1 MMGARGMVLRL
12 SLADL
17 RHEWILSVCLVMAV
31 AAVLSPLL
39 ILFGLKFGTIE
50 IMRERLI
57 EDPRNREIRPMISRS
72 FERDWFAGMAARPDV
87 AFVVPFTRQISA
99 QVDARLKDG
108 SEHVSLDVLPTAAGD
123 PLLLQNGA
131 SVPGEGECV
140 LSASAAEALGAQ
152 PGSVLTLGARR
163 LRGTQYEKAETE
175 LRVAGIARSRAT
187 VLKSL
192 YVPLPF
198 LEAVERYKD
207 GQAVPEYGWPGDQA
221 LAYPVYDGLAVIL
234 AEPLSKVDEFR
245 LVNNTGFSR
254 KELLAPG
261 DLAERLGWSIAPGPS
276 VYLASSRRKPV
287 DSESLLAVQYALRG
301 KNPVLMPWVRELR
314 AELIAPLQALELGAE
329 GAGASR
335 PDQGPEGQGVV
346 LAELGLDAFSM
357 SPEDAGRLRPS
368 VLPSWAVADES
379 ATSAAW
385 RRVALP
391 EGLALPKDEPDVRA
405 ASDRGAQPDG
415 EPDGNAT
422 TQSADGQ
429 GEQAPAELLL
439 RVVREDGVSLVFPVS
454 VDPVRVPGSSR
465 ALIPVRLAGV
475 LNLFGERNVGFDALT
490 GEFTLARRG
499 YAGFRLYAAT
509 IDDVDGLRRELE
521 SQGVTVS
528 TEAERIRDVME
539 LDGYLTLIFLLIAG
553 VALVGGAASLT
564 ASLYASVERKR
575 RDLSVLRLLGLS
587 GPALFRFPVY
597 QGALIAAAGFAVA
610 FGFFETMAVV
620 INTLFHEHLQAEES
634 LCRLEPWHLGAALA
648 GTVLIAVAAGSVA
661 AWRVTRIEPAEALR
675 DE

>member
-1 MMGARGMVLRL
+1 
-12 SLADL
+12 
-17 RHEWILSVCLVMAV
+17 
-31 AAVLSPLL
+31 
-39 ILFGLKFGTIE
+39 
-50 IMRERLI
+50 
-57 EDPRNREIRPMISRS
+57 
-72 FERDWFAGMAARPDV
+72 
-87 AFVVPFTRQISA
+87 
-99 QVDARLKDG
+99 VDG
-108 SEHVSLDVLPTAAGD
+108 
-123 PLLLQNGA
+123 
-131 SVPGEGECV
+131 
-140 LSASAAEALGAQ
+140 
-152 PGSVLTLGARR
+152 
-163 LRGTQYEKAETE
+163 
-175 LRVAGIARSRAT
+175 
-187 VLKSL
+187 
-192 YVPLPF
+192 
-198 LEAVERYKD
+198 
-207 GQAVPEYGWPGDQA
+207 
-221 LAYPVYDGLAVIL
+221 
-234 AEPLSKVDEFR
+234 
-245 LVNNTGFSR
+245 
-254 KELLAPG
+254 
-261 DLAERLGWSIAPGPS
+261 
-276 VYLASSRRKPV
+276 
-287 DSESLLAVQYALRG
+287 ESLLAVQYALRG

-314 AELIAPLQALELGAE
+314 AELIAPLQALELGAD
-329 GAGASR
+329 GAASGR
-335 PDQGPEGQGVV
+335 PDRDLAGGGVV

-357 SPEDAGRLRPS
+357 SPDDAGRLRPS

-379 ATSAAW
+379 ASSRTW

-405 ASDRGAQPDG
+405 ASDPGAQPG
-415 EPDGNAT
+415 GQPEGNAT
-422 TQSADGQ
+422 TQSADGD

-439 RVVREDGVSLVFPVS
+439 RVVREDGVALVFPVS

-465 ALIPVRLAGV
+465 ALIPARLAGV